1 MPSLQYVNMLTF
13 IMIILIIINVNRKL
27 ALNINEC

>member
-13 IMIILIIINVNRKL
+13 IMIILIIVNVNRKL